1 MAWQTVATTGLSDGS
16 STYGYV
22 YLQYDDSS
30 SGTSRSSRLRFEIRS
45 GYSVYIYIDN
55 LALDGSGVSGRF
67 LCQGTM
73 DFWTGS
79 LANGTRTF
87 TWSCP
92 WYSGTRSYS
101 CSGYIPSGITAPTG
115 LSTTLNSKTYN
126 SATIKVSISSYGVPS
141 GTDGRYIEAAI
152 LNQNSYGASYRYA
165 VARNTTSSTI
175 TVNNSSNANP
185 SSFNIEGNHKYW
197 YGGYASNTQASTSTV
212 TGSFYTPCPP
222 LATLAYADQTYSS
235 YNKVNAQINYTR
247 QADGG
252 AETRTGYYRY
262 STDGGTNYSSWISF
276 GTISVAVGTTAN
288 FIANLPTDSNI
299 TLQAKINTPN
309 GGDST
314 IKTITFST
322 LTTHAAPNFS
332 NFEYRDTNTTTTGMT
347 GNDQTMIQGQ
357 STPLVTISTANKA
370 TGNDGVSVS
379 NYAIT
384 FVGQSKTLEYS
395 SSEAV
400 STSLNAP
407 AESGTSNLTVSAVD
421 SLSTAKAVS
430 KPVTIYPWAK
440 PTISA
445 SIQRVNNF
453 ESEAKLNAS
462 GTYSPILIN
471 GVVKN
476 TITLEYRTKKSSS
489 SEWSGWTQRTVTI
502 SGANWSLS
510 NLSITLDNNYQWDIH
525 VRAVDAFSNTATD
538 LSLSVGM
545 PNFFIGVDGRVSI
558 GMRPSK
564 TLASGDRGHLE
575 VDGPVYSKGVPLV
588 SSHVGQII
596 MTTTL
601 NTAAKVQAI
610 YGGTWVAWGAGRVP
624 VGMGS
629 NGTTNYSTVEATGG
643 EEKHKLTV
651 SEMPSH
657 THTQNSHS
665 HTTYNRWNSYAAGSC
680 SGYGYISPANG
691 SAQDGWQQDY
701 TGGTTATNQ
710 NTGGG
715 GSHENR
721 QPYITVYMW
730 KRTA

>member
-1 MAWQTVATTGLSDGS
+1 MAWQTVATTALGDS
-16 STYGYV
+16 SATYGYV
-22 YLQYDDSS
+22 HLQYDDSS
-30 SGTSRSSRLRFEIRS
+30 SGTSRTSRLRFEIRS
-45 GYSVYIYIDN
+45 GYSVYVYIDG
-55 LALDGSGVSGRF
+55 LTLDGSSVSSRF

-92 WYSGTRSYS
+92 WYSGTRSYT
-101 CSGYIPSGITAPTG
+101 CSGYIPSGITAPSG
-115 LSTTLNSKTYN
+115 LSVSLASKTYN
-126 SATIKVSISSYGVPS
+126 SATFKTSISSYGVPS

-152 LNQNSYGASYRYA
+152 LNQNSYGASYRFA

-175 TVNNSSNANP
+175 TVNNSSSANP
-185 SSFNIEGNHKYW
+185 SSFSIEGNHKYW
-197 YGGYASNTQASTSTV
+197 YGGYATNTQASTSTIS
-212 TGSFYTPCPP
+212 GSFYTPCPS
-222 LATLAYADQTYSS
+222 LATLAYADQSYSS
-235 YNKVNAQINYTR
+235 YNKVNAKINYTR

-276 GTISVAVGTTAN
+276 GTINVAVGTTSS
-288 FIANLPTDSNI
+288 FTANLPTDSNL

-314 IKTITFST
+314 IKAITFST
-322 LTTHAAPNFS
+322 LATHAAPNFS
-332 NFEYRDTNTTTTGMT
+332 NFEYKDSNETTVAMT
-347 GNDQTMIQGQ
+347 GDDQTMIQGQ
-357 STPLVTISTANKA
+357 STPLVTISTTNKA
-370 TGNDGVSVS
+370 TGNDGINIS

-384 FVGQSKTLEYS
+384 FVSDSKTIDYS
-395 SSEAV
+395 SDSDV
-400 STSLNAP
+400 SATLDSP
-407 AESGTSNLTVSAVD
+407 SESGTSNLTVSAVD
-421 SLSTAKAVS
+421 VLSSAKAVS
-430 KPVTIYPWAK
+430 KAVTIYPWTK

-445 SIQRVNNF
+445 TIQRVNNF
-453 ESEAKLNAS
+453 ESEAKINAS
-462 GTYSPILIN
+462 GTYSPILID
-471 GVVKN
+471 GMAKN
-476 TITLEYRTKKSSS
+476 AISIQYRTKKASS
-489 SEWSGWTQRTVTI
+489 SEWSSWTTRAVTI
-502 SGANWSLS
+502 TDSNWSLS
-510 NLSITLDNNYQWDIH
+510 NLSLTLDNNYQWDIE
-525 VRAVDAFSNTATD
+525 VRAVDRFFNTTIA
-538 LSLSVGM
+538 LSLSIGI

-564 TLASGDRGHLE
+564 TLASTDRGHLE
-575 VDGPVYSKGVPLV
+575 VDGPVYSKGIELV

-601 NTAAKVQAI
+601 NTATKVQAI

-624 VGMGS
+624 VGIGS

-643 EEKHKLTV
+643 EEKHTLTV
-651 SEMPSH
+651 AEMPSH
-657 THTQNSHS
+657 THKQNSHTHS
-665 HTTYNRWNSYAAGSC
+665 TSTHANTYAAGTCPTYRAQC
-680 SGYGYISPANG
+680 SVNS
-691 SAQDGWQQDY
+691 SQWDY
-701 TGGTTATNQ
+701 TETTTSGGTTATNQ

>member
-101 CSGYIPSGITAPTG
+101 CSGYIPSGITAPSG
-115 LSTTLNSKTYN
+115 LSVSLNSKTYN
-126 SATIKVSISSYGVPS
+126 SASLKVSISSYGVPS

-175 TVNNSSNANP
+175 MVNNSSNANP

-222 LATLAYADQTYSS
+222 LATLAYANQTYSS

-288 FIANLPTDSNI
+288 LIANLPTDSNI

-322 LTTHAAPNFS
+322 LATHAAPNFS
-332 NFEYRDTNTTTTGMT
+332 NFEYRDTNATTTEMT

-430 KPVTIYPWAK
+430 KPVTIYSWAK

-445 SIQRVNNF
+445 LIQRVNNF

-476 TITLEYRTKKSSS
+476 TIALEYRTKKSSS

-510 NLSITLDNNYQWDIH
+510 NLSITLDNNYQWDIQ

-564 TLASGDRGHLE
+564 TLASTDRGHLE

-624 VGMGS
+624 VGIGS

-643 EEKHKLTV
+643 EEKHTLTIA
-651 SEMPSH
+651 EMPSH

-665 HTTYNRWNSYAAGSC
+665 HTTYNRWNSFAAGNL
-680 SGYGYISPANG
+680 SGYGYTCPANG
-691 SAQDGWQQDY
+691 WAQDGWQQDY

>member
-1 MAWQTVATTGLSDGS
+1 MAWQTVATTALNDASA
-16 STYGYV
+16 TYGYV
-22 YLQYDDSS
+22 YLQYDDAS

-55 LALDGSGVSGRF
+55 LALDGGGVSGRF

-92 WYSGTRSYS
+92 WYSGTRSYT
-101 CSGYIPSGITAPTG
+101 CSGYIPSGITAPSG
-115 LSTTLNSKTYN
+115 LSVALNSKTYN
-126 SATIKVSISSYGVPS
+126 SATLRVSISSYGVPS

-165 VARNTTSSTI
+165 IARNTTSSTI

-185 SSFNIEGNHKYW
+185 SSFNIEGNHRYW
-197 YGGYASNTQASTSTV
+197 YGGYATNTQASTSGV
-212 TGSFYTPCPP
+212 AGSFYTPCPP
-222 LATLAYADQTYSS
+222 LATLAYASQVYST
-235 YNKVNAQINYTR
+235 YNKVNATINYTR
-247 QADGG
+247 SADGG

-276 GTISVAVGTTAN
+276 GTVSVAVGTNAT
-288 FIANLPTDSNI
+288 FVANLPTDSTI

-314 IKTITFST
+314 IKTITF
-322 LTTHAAPNFS
+322 TTIPTHEAPNFS
-332 NFEYRDTNTTTTGMT
+332 DFEYRDTNATTAEMT
-347 GNDQTMIQGQ
+347 GDDQTMIQGQ
-357 STPLVTISTANKA
+357 STPLVTVSTSNKA
-370 TGNDGVSVS
+370 TGNDGVNVV
-379 NYAIT
+379 NYAVT
-384 FVGQSKTLEYS
+384 FVGQSKTVEYS
-395 SSEAV
+395 DDSDV
-400 STSLNAP
+400 TTSLSAP
-407 AESGTSNLTVSAVD
+407 TEAGTSNLTVSAVD
-421 SLSTAKAVS
+421 ALSSAKAIS
-430 KPVTIYPWAK
+430 KPITIYPWTK

-453 ESEAKLNAS
+453 ETEAKLNAS
-462 GTYSPILIN
+462 GTYSPIIVN

-476 TITLEYRTKKSSS
+476 TISLEYRTKKSSS
-489 SEWSGWTQRTVTI
+489 SEWSNWTSRAVTI

-510 NLSITLDNNYQWDIH
+510 DLSITLDNNYQWD
-525 VRAVDAFSNTATD
+525 VQVQAVDAFSNTPTD
-538 LSLSVGM
+538 LSVSIGI
-545 PNFFIGVDGRVSI
+545 PNFFIGVDGRVAI

-564 TLASGDRGHLE
+564 TLASTDRGHLE
-575 VDGPVYSKGVPLV
+575 VDGPIYSKGVPLV

-624 VGMGS
+624 VGIGS

-643 EEKHKLTV
+643 EEKHTLTIA
-651 SEMPSH
+651 EMPSH
-657 THTQNSHS
+657 THAQNSHS
-665 HTTYNRWNSYAAGSC
+665 HTTYNRWNSFAAGNL
-680 SGYGYISPANG
+680 SGYGYTCPANG
-691 SAQDGWQQDY
+691 WAQDGWQQDY

>member
-101 CSGYIPSGITAPTG
+101 CSGYIPSGITAPTC

-222 LATLAYADQTYSS
+222 LATLAYANQTYSS

-247 QADGG
+247 QADDG

-332 NFEYRDTNTTTTGMT
+332 NFEYRDTNATTTEMT

-407 AESGTSNLTVSAVD
+407 A
-421 SLSTAKAVS
+421 
-430 KPVTIYPWAK
+430 
-440 PTISA
+440 
-445 SIQRVNNF
+445 
-453 ESEAKLNAS
+453 
-462 GTYSPILIN
+462 
-471 GVVKN
+471 
-476 TITLEYRTKKSSS
+476 
-489 SEWSGWTQRTVTI
+489 
-502 SGANWSLS
+502 
-510 NLSITLDNNYQWDIH
+510 
-525 VRAVDAFSNTATD
+525 
-538 LSLSVGM
+538 
-545 PNFFIGVDGRVSI
+545 
-558 GMRPSK
+558 
-564 TLASGDRGHLE
+564 
-575 VDGPVYSKGVPLV
+575 
-588 SSHVGQII
+588 
-596 MTTTL
+596 
-601 NTAAKVQAI
+601 
-610 YGGTWVAWGAGRVP
+610 
-624 VGMGS
+624 
-629 NGTTNYSTVEATGG
+629 
-643 EEKHKLTV
+643 
-651 SEMPSH
+651 
-657 THTQNSHS
+657 
-665 HTTYNRWNSYAAGSC
+665 
-680 SGYGYISPANG
+680 
-691 SAQDGWQQDY
+691 
-701 TGGTTATNQ
+701 
-710 NTGGG
+710 
-715 GSHENR
+715 
-721 QPYITVYMW
+721 
-730 KRTA
+730 

>member
-1 MAWQTVATTGLSDGS
+1 VA
-16 STYGYV
+16 
-22 YLQYDDSS
+22 
-30 SGTSRSSRLRFEIRS
+30 
-45 GYSVYIYIDN
+45 
-55 LALDGSGVSGRF
+55 
-67 LCQGTM
+67 
-73 DFWTGS
+73 
-79 LANGTRTF
+79 
-87 TWSCP
+87 
-92 WYSGTRSYS
+92 
-101 CSGYIPSGITAPTG
+101 
-115 LSTTLNSKTYN
+115 LNSKTYN
-126 SATIKVSISSYGVPS
+126 SATLKVSISSYGVPS
-141 GTDGRYIEAAI
+141 GVDGRYIEAAI

-165 VARNTTSSTI
+165 IARNTTSSTI

-185 SSFNIEGNHKYW
+185 SSFNIEGNHRYW
-197 YGGYASNTQASTSTV
+197 YGGYATNTQASTSGV
-212 TGSFYTPCPP
+212 AGSFYTPCPP
-222 LATLAYADQTYSS
+222 LATLAYASQVYSA
-235 YNKVNAQINYTR
+235 YNKVNATISYMR
-247 QADGG
+247 SADGG

-276 GTISVAVGTTAN
+276 GTISAAVGTNAT
-288 FIANLPTDSNI
+288 FVANLPTDSTI

-314 IKTITFST
+314 IKTITF
-322 LTTHAAPNFS
+322 TTIPTHEAPNFS
-332 NFEYRDTNTTTTGMT
+332 DFEYRDTNATTTEMT
-347 GNDQTMIQGQ
+347 GDDQAMIQGQ

-370 TGNDGVSVS
+370 TGNDGVNVS

-384 FVGQSKTLEYS
+384 FVGQSKTVDYDDS
-395 SSEAV
+395 SDVTA
-400 STSLNAP
+400 TLDPP
-407 AESGTSNLTVSAVD
+407 AESGTTNLTVSAID
-421 SLSTAKAVS
+421 ALSTAKAVARQ
-430 KPVTIYPWAK
+430 VTIYPWVK

-462 GTYSPILIN
+462 GTYSPILVN

-476 TITLEYRTKKSSS
+476 TISLEYRTKKSSS
-489 SEWSGWTQRTVTI
+489 SEWSNWTSRAVTI
-502 SGANWSLS
+502 SSANWSLS
-510 NLSITLDNNYQWDIH
+510 NLSITLDNNYQWDVQ
-525 VRAVDAFSNTATD
+525 VRAVDSFSNTSTD
-538 LSLSVGM
+538 LSVSIGM

-564 TLASGDRGHLE
+564 TLASTDRGHLE

-624 VGMGS
+624 IGIGS

-643 EEKHKLTV
+643 EEKHTLTIA
-651 SEMPSH
+651 EMPSH

-665 HTTYNRWNSYAAGSC
+665 HTTYNKWNSYGAGDC
-680 SGYGYISPANG
+680 SAYGYKSPANG
-691 SAQDGWQQDY
+691 SSQDGWQQDY